1 MKMRVLFLTA
11 FSLLLI
17 AYAPPYTHYAAAQ
30 PVYCVPINLYSSSGI
45 RGSYQLN
52 VTFDPSLY
60 KNYLSPDLGNI
71 RFMFSNGT
79 MLHAWLE
86 SYSGASPL
94 SSQSALI
101 WVNLPDG
108 VPRGNTVIYMV
119 FEPNQTFDG
128 YWMGEAPQLSPKYG
142 EYDNGMYVFDY
153 YTDFINNRSL
163 DAWDLNG
170 TLPGFAV
177 FQNGMWLNAGL
188 VYGYQFTMNKSY
200 AGNYTVDA
208 LEWAA
213 NASVNSQNHIGS
225 DNVYPGISF
234 NQLRTSNY
242 TLIPPGNSGGFQ
254 EAETY
259 LPTFTEYLS
268 TTNAT
273 SNGVN
278 GHPPPQV
285 QTAIP
290 ITSPAVFTI
299 GFSGSTVF
307 SQINYSYTI
316 SYKNSNTAGPNFPG
330 LTTLALAQT
339 SEDWIHVFWFRV
351 RATPSSALS
360 VSVSRTPTP
369 MVVGLTVT
377 SENGGSVSYS
387 WSGGSGTVQPSQTAT
402 IYVPYGTQVKL
413 YADPDSGWAFA
424 SWSSSGSGSY
434 SGTNN
439 PITVQVNN
447 PMTETANY
455 NVALTISATG
465 LNSDALGTVVTVNG
479 NSYSYSQ
486 LPVTVYIAP
495 GSTVSYSFNSP
506 VSGGSGT
513 QFVWQSTGGID
524 TTQSGSFTMPDTQA
538 VLTGNYQE
546 QYYLTMEANPS
557 NGGSI
562 SPGSGWYNAG
572 TQITISAT
580 PNSGYQFY
588 EWVGS
593 GSGSYSGTSNHATI
607 MINAP
612 ITEDAIFSVG
622 LTVSVSGMNSNAQDS
637 VVTVNGQQYTYS
649 QLPVTLYIPASST
662 VSYSFSSPVSGGS
675 DVQFVWQS
683 TSGASSL
690 QSGSFVMLNSPTY
703 LTGNYQEQ
711 YYLVM
716 EGNPSN
722 GGSVS
727 PGSGW
732 YDAGS
737 RVTVSASPNSG
748 YAFLSWSGSGSGS
761 YSGTN
766 NPSTITVN
774 SPITEIAN
782 FGVSLTISATGLNSN
797 AQGSVVTVN
806 GVSYPYSQLPV
817 TVYIAPGSTVS
828 YSFIS
833 PVPGISGQRF
843 VWRSTSGIDT
853 TQSGSFTMPTAPQA
867 LTGNYQEQYY
877 LSVVSPNNRGNPQ
890 GYGWYNAG
898 TTATFS
904 VMTPVSTGPGQ
915 QYVFTS
921 WSGTGS
927 GSYSGTNNPAT
938 VTMNGPITETANWQ
952 LQYYLTM
959 QVNPQGAGT
968 VSPSSG
974 WYDAGEQITITQS
987 PNSGW
992 EFASWSG
999 SGSGSYSGGTPAT
1012 SSSSASIVMNGPIT
1026 ETANY
1031 YAGLTVSVTG
1041 MNSNVQDTVVTI
1053 DGVPYSYAQL
1063 PVTVYL
1069 APGSSVSY
1077 AFNSPIS
1084 GGSGVQF
1091 VWQSTSGIDNAQSGS
1106 LTLNSPATLTGNY
1119 QEQFYLIMQVNP
1131 QGAGTVS
1138 PSSGWYNAGAQ
1149 VTISA
1154 LANSGYKFISW
1165 SGSGSGSYSGSS
1177 NTATIVM
1184 NSPITE
1190 TADYNVELTISA
1202 NGLESDAQGTL
1213 VTVDGNPY
1221 TYSQL
1226 PVTLYIAPGSTVTYN
1241 FSSSVSG
1248 GSGIRFIWAST
1259 SGLATGQSGSFM
1271 MPSSPA
1277 ALIGNYQKQY
1287 YLNMSVYPE
1296 GSALVSPVSG
1306 WYDSGYTVNI
1316 ASNANPGYEFAFWH
1330 GEGNGSYTGPSVKSS
1345 VVMDSPITEVSVSY
1359 VELSITSTPGG
1370 YVYFC
1375 YNGTSFKVQNFTTY
1389 LPYMAR
1395 VSLSPASYT
1404 GYYFSGW
1411 NLSQV
1416 NGTFVLLYPS
1426 SFKAI
1431 FLKYNIINFSAVSSS
1446 FSLLNAY
1453 GELVDQQGNI
1463 IILNSGEQTL
1473 VKPGLYFLVMSQDQF
1488 NQTPYRYYF
1497 GSQNLST
1504 FNQITMVNIT
1514 GNGKDY
1520 RLLAVDPVKTV
1531 LSVHVVSLYDREVY
1545 LTVSL
1550 VNQLT
1555 EAPIPYQVVQISL
1568 WSEYG
1573 NYSASINTGPQ
1584 GKVSI
1589 NVPYVHGGTY
1599 SWKAYYSGNSSIGT
1613 NPCTSS
1619 SSLKTS
1625 LFSSKVK
1632 ISENGL
1638 PKGTTWTGSIGG
1650 YSFASSQGSVVLNVY
1665 SGKYSLDINPVFT
1678 QQVEYVPSAYPSY
1691 INAFG
1696 SVYISVNYS
1705 AYFYVYITSGN
1716 IRGGTVSMHGT
1727 HWFSNGSEITISA
1740 DPNAGYRFS
1749 CWVTTGSSIKFS
1761 NYSAEETTA
1770 IINGP
1775 GAIIAEFE
1783 PES

>member
-1 MKMRVLFLTA
+1 MKMRVLFLTV

-17 AYAPPYTHYAAAQ
+17 AYAPPYTHYVSAQ

-45 RGSYQLN
+45 RGRYQLN

-128 YWMGEAPQLSPKYG
+128 YWMGEAPQLSPRYG

-163 DAWDLNG
+163 DDWDLNG

-177 FQNGMWLNAGL
+177 FQNGMWLKAGL

-213 NASVNSQNHIGS
+213 NASVNSQNNIGS

-242 TLIPPGNSGGFQ
+242 ALIPPGNSGGFQ

-316 SYKNSNTAGPNFPG
+316 SYKNSNTSGPNFPG
-330 LTTLALAQT
+330 LTTLPLAQT

-369 MVVGLTVT
+369 MLVGLTVT

-465 LNSDALGTVVTVNG
+465 LNSNAMGTVVTVNG
-479 NSYSYSQ
+479 QSYSYSQ
-486 LPVTVYIAP
+486 LPATVYIAP

-506 VSGGSGT
+506 VSG
-513 QFVWQSTGGID
+513 
-524 TTQSGSFTMPDTQA
+524 
-538 VLTGNYQE
+538 
-546 QYYLTMEANPS
+546 
-557 NGGSI
+557 
-562 SPGSGWYNAG
+562 
-572 TQITISAT
+572 
-580 PNSGYQFY
+580 
-588 EWVGS
+588 
-593 GSGSYSGTSNHATI
+593 
-607 MINAP
+607 
-612 ITEDAIFSVG
+612 
-622 LTVSVSGMNSNAQDS
+622 
-637 VVTVNGQQYTYS
+637 
-649 QLPVTLYIPASST
+649 
-662 VSYSFSSPVSGGS
+662 
-675 DVQFVWQS
+675 
-683 TSGASSL
+683 
-690 QSGSFVMLNSPTY
+690 
-703 LTGNYQEQ
+703 
-711 YYLVM
+711 
-716 EGNPSN
+716 
-722 GGSVS
+722 
-727 PGSGW
+727 
-732 YDAGS
+732 
-737 RVTVSASPNSG
+737 
-748 YAFLSWSGSGSGS
+748 
-761 YSGTN
+761 
-766 NPSTITVN
+766 
-774 SPITEIAN
+774 
-782 FGVSLTISATGLNSN
+782 
-797 AQGSVVTVN
+797 
-806 GVSYPYSQLPV
+806 
-817 TVYIAPGSTVS
+817 
-828 YSFIS
+828 
-833 PVPGISGQRF
+833 ISGQRF
-843 VWRSTSGIDT
+843 VWRSTSGIDD
-853 TQSGSFTMPTAPQA
+853 TQSGSFTMVTAPQA

-877 LSVVSPNNRGNPQ
+877 LSVVSPNNWGNPQ

-938 VTMNGPITETANWQ
+938 VTMNGPITEIANWQ

-999 SGSGSYSGGTPAT
+999 SGSGSYSGGTPTT

-1091 VWQSTSGIDNAQSGS
+1091 VWQSTSGIGNAQSGS

-1119 QEQFYLIMQVNP
+1119 QEQFYLTMQVNP
-1131 QGAGTVS
+1131 HGAGSVS

-1177 NTATIVM
+1177 NTATITM

-1190 TADYNVELTISA
+1190 TANYNVGLTISA
-1202 NGLESDAQGTL
+1202 KGLESDAQGTI

-1241 FSSSVSG
+1241 FSSPVSG
-1248 GSGIRFIWAST
+1248 GSGIRFVWAST
-1259 SGLATGQSGSFM
+1259 SGQATGQSGSFT

-1277 ALIGNYQKQY
+1277 TLMGNYQKQY
-1287 YLNMSVYPE
+1287 YLNMGVYPE

-1306 WYDSGYTVNI
+1306 WYDSGSTVNI
-1316 ASNANPGYEFAFWH
+1316 SSNANPGYEFVFWH
-1330 GEGNGSYTGPSVKSS
+1330 GEGSGSYTGPSVKSIII
-1345 VVMDSPITEVSVSY
+1345 MNSPITEVSVSY

-1370 YVYFC
+1370 YVYLY

-1416 NGTFVLLYPS
+1416 NGTVVLLYPS
-1426 SFKAI
+1426 SIKAI
-1431 FLKYNIINFSAVSSS
+1431 FLKYNVINFSVVSSS

-1453 GELVDQQGNI
+1453 GELVNQQGNI
-1463 IILNSGEQTL
+1463 IILNSGGQTL
-1473 VKPGLYFLVMSQDQF
+1473 VKPGVYFLVMSQDQF

-1497 GSQNLST
+1497 GSQNLSP
-1504 FNQITMVNIT
+1504 FNQMTMVNIT
-1514 GNGKDY
+1514 GNGKIY

-1568 WSEYG
+1568 WSQYG
-1573 NYSASINTGPQ
+1573 NYSISVNTGPQ

-1613 NPCTSS
+1613 DPCASS

-1638 PKGTTWTGSIGG
+1638 PKGTLWTGSIGG

-1665 SGKYSLDINPVFT
+1665 SGRYSLDINPVFT
-1678 QQVEYVPSAYPSY
+1678 QQVEYVPSAYLSY

-1696 SVYISVNYS
+1696 SVSLSVNYS
-1705 AYFYVYITSGN
+1705 TYFYVYITPGN
-1716 IRGGTVSMHGT
+1716 ARGGTVSMYGT

-1749 CWVTTGSSIKFS
+1749 GWVTTGSSIRFS